1 MTMVRANQPT
11 VAEAAPIV
19 FCLLCWSLLLVPAG
33 APLLAQNADSPSE
46 VIDTEDQ
53 TDASSLAISD
63 RLAALR
69 SESLANESLV
79 DDAVDPTID
88 PHPPSTDIPSLVRKV
103 RPSIALILTP
113 TGHGTGVVVHSD
125 GWIVTSYH
133 VIEDAPWDSVSG
145 FQIVRVY
152 LGSQSPE
159 GFSLIEQPLWGKV
172 FKSNRRADLALLRLA
187 SLPQGLERVPELRLA
202 SKVPPEGSACYAI
215 GMPARGVLWTVRS
228 GTIAGHGELPGAL
241 NDHFR
246 LGTNASPGESQRSQ
260 WQRMLAPEGKRMVTI
275 STCGLNPGDSG
286 GPLLNSEGQLV
297 GVTYAVPSEV
307 KFKAF
312 GYHIHRDEV
321 HEFLADLPPRKATI
335 EPPSSVR
342 EASNCFLHLEPQ
354 AGVFNRVIKQLTL
367 LRGEEPVAYF
377 FDVDRQ
383 GVGAI
388 APEEVLLLGESELWK
403 QCGIEWAVTRDRIPT
418 YYFDLDTNGEIDL
431 VFLVVDEEG
440 DDVCRFELDGDKNW
454 VIHQTGGDFL
464 DTEVHFQQPEAQA
477 RYQRSRRESLPSLLR
492 R

>member
-1 MTMVRANQPT
+1 MTIVRANKPDL
-11 VAEAAPIV
+11 AEGASITL
-19 FCLLCWSLLLVPAG
+19 CLLCWSLILVLCG
-33 APLLAQNADSPSE
+33 APLSAQNADSPSE
-46 VIDTEDQ
+46 VIDTVDQ
-53 TDASSLAISD
+53 TGQSSLAISD
-63 RLAALR
+63 RVAAER

-79 DDAVDPTID
+79 DDTVDPTTD
-88 PHPPSTDIPSLVRKV
+88 PRPPSSDIPSLVRKV

-113 TGHGTGVVVHSD
+113 TGHGTGVVVHPD
-125 GWIVTSYH
+125 GWIVTSHH

-159 GFSLIEQPLWGKV
+159 GFSLIDKPLWGKV

-187 SLPQGLERVPELRLA
+187 SLPQGFERVPELQLA
-202 SKVPPEGSACYAI
+202 SKAPPEGSDCYAI

-246 LGTNASPGESQRSQ
+246 IGTNVSPGESQPGQ
-260 WQRMLAPEGKRMVTI
+260 WQSLLAPEGKRLVTT
-275 STCGLNPGDSG
+275 STCGISPGDSG
-286 GPLLNSEGQLV
+286 GPLLNSDGQLV

-307 KFKAF
+307 KFKKS

-321 HEFLADLPPRKATI
+321 HDFLADLPPRKAMI
-335 EPPSSVR
+335 RPPTSLR
-342 EASNCFLHLEPQ
+342 EASHCFLHLEPK
-354 AGVFNRVIKQLTL
+354 AGVFSRVIRQVTL
-367 LRGEEPVAYF
+367 LRGKEPVAYY

-383 GVGAI
+383 AVGEI
-388 APEEVLLLGESELWK
+388 APEEVPLLSEAELWK
-403 QCGIEWAVTRDRIPT
+403 QCGIEWAVTWDRIPT
-418 YYFDLDTNGEIDL
+418 YFFDLDSNGEIDL
-431 VFLVVDEEG
+431 VFIVVDEEG
-440 DDVCRFELDGDKNW
+440 DDVCRFELNKEKNW
-454 VIHQTGGDFL
+454 IIRQTDGDFL
-464 DTEVHFQQPEAQA
+464 DTEVNFQQADAQI